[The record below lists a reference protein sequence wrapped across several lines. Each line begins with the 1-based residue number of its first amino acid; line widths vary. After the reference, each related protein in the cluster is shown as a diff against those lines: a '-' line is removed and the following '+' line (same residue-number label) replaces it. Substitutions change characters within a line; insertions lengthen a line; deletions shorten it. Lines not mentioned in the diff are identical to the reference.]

1 MCYVAKVTHEA
12 LLGEVLA
19 LPEDQRAA
27 LVNSLQE
34 TLASRPSPDVEAAWA
49 QEIARRVE
57 DVRAGSAQLIP
68 ADQALAEIRESLRA
82 RRG

>member
-1 MCYVAKVTHEA
+1 VTYEA
-12 LLGEVLA
+12 LLDEALA

-27 LVNSLQE
+27 LVHSLQK
-34 TLASRPSPDVEAAWA
+34 TLASRPSEEVEAAWA

-57 DVRAGSAQLIP
+57 DVRSGSAVLIP
-68 ADQALAEIRESLRA
+68 ADQAISEIRESLRA

>member
-1 MCYVAKVTHEA
+1 VTYEA
-12 LLGEVLA
+12 LLDEALA

-27 LVNSLQE
+27 LVNSLQK
-34 TLASRPSPDVEAAWA
+34 TLASRPSDEVEAAWA

-57 DVRAGSAQLIP
+57 DVRSGSAELIP
-68 ADQALAEIRESLRA
+68 ADKAIAEIRESLRA

>member
-1 MCYVAKVTHEA
+1 VTYEA
-12 LLGEVLA
+12 LLDEVLA

-27 LVNSLQE
+27 LVNSLEQ
-34 TLASRPSPDVEAAWA
+34 TLASRPSPEVEAAWA

-57 DVRAGSAQLIP
+57 DVRSGSADLIS
-68 ADQALAEIRESLRA
+68 ADQAIAEIRESLRV

>member
-1 MCYVAKVTHEA
+1 MTYEA
-12 LLGEVLA
+12 LLDEALA

-27 LVNSLQE
+27 LVNSLQR
-34 TLASRPSPDVEAAWA
+34 TLASRPSEEVEAAWA

-57 DVRAGSAQLIP
+57 DVRSGSAELIP
-68 ADQALAEIRESLRA
+68 ADRAIAEIRESLRA